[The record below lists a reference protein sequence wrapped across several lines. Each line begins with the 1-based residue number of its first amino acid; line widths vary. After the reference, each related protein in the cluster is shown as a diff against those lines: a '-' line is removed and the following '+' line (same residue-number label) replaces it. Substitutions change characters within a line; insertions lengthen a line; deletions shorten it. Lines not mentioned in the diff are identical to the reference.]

1 MLPTASISPIISN
14 RAAFNHIHD
23 PGGIFNFLKV
33 QTKFELK
40 DSKNIYYKNFNC
52 EGRYR
57 II

>member
-1 MLPTASISPIISN
+1 MSPTRTGNP
-14 RAAFNHIHD
+14 IHD

-40 DSKNIYYKNFNC
+40 DSKNICYKNFNC